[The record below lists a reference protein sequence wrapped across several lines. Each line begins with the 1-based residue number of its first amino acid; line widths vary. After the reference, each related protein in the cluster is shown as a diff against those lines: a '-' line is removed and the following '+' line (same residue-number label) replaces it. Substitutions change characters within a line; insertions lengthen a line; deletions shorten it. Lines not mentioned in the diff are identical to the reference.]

1 MSASNMTYS
10 GGVYSWDFTTSSS
23 QAYGGISAQKSLTG
37 GKWGMFSG
45 DGNADD
51 IINTSDK
58 TLIWSLNSGKKVYL
72 NADFSRNGQVDNRDK
87 NDLWYPNSGKQCQVP
102 D

>member
-1 MSASNMTYS
+1 
-10 GGVYSWDFTTSSS
+10 
-23 QAYGGISAQKSLTG
+23 
-37 GKWGMFSG
+37 MFSG

-51 IINTSDK
+51 IININDK
-58 TLIWSLNSGKKVYL
+58 ILIWSLNSGKKGYL
-72 NADFSRNGQVDNRDK
+72 NADFSRNGQVNNKDK